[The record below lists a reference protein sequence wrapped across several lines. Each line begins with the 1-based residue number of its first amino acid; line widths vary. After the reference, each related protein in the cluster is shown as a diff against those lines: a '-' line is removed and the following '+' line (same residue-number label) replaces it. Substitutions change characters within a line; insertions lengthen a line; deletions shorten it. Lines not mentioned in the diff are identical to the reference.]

1 MIFNLELGSKIQL
14 KLLEH
19 SLNKIYRQRRSINIP
34 ILVMDLKAQTKPDE
48 DFNSITSTNPKAA
61 VSNSSVFCDSE
72 SKSDPSDEKVI
83 DLEKS
88 ITQESNISN
97 SKEEGKPIIIT
108 DSTVTFA
115 NDTVS
120 TSSTDVEQKLVWT
133 KYFDSNTAK
142 FYYHN
147 AKTNVTQW
155 EIPTDSIIDTSFLAP
170 VSSSSLPI
178 DSHAPSSSSYTMIA
192 SFATTNGSFASVG
205 TGSYWD
211 KVGRP
216 NDRAGR
222 QMAVFFDVNELE
234 RNREEARDKKT
245 RLQQSGIDWR
255 VYKEQKQQEKKKRR
269 SEWLRDD

>member
-1 MIFNLELGSKIQL
+1 
-14 KLLEH
+14 
-19 SLNKIYRQRRSINIP
+19 
-34 ILVMDLKAQTKPDE
+34 MDLKAQTKPDE